1 MLNTFIK
8 KTLAAVLVFALVL
21 SVVPGVAMTA
31 QAAEGDASSN
41 GYVLFEETFDTD
53 ANGNLLSGHEFTPVY
68 QSNHTIKDGKLSFA
82 SEQENKY
89 LDFDL
94 TGLRIPAPSKRCYVA
109 IKLELF
115 VDGSSSGTRSAAIQ
129 TMKANGASNP
139 AFTNIE
145 GNVTFAAAKTGTAT
159 AVGYLT
165 AGEISSLQFRVGGRN
180 DGTGIVV
187 IDGFRVSLVM
197 GELGTSLGQDFGRF
211 LECKDGY
218 FQLKRDLDFDKYNSP
233 TGAQDVKNLVTGSN
247 AVLDLN
253 GYTLTLSD
261 AETKLNIANNAKI
274 VDTSAG
280 KTGKIV
286 CGVDALKIANT
297 AHPTLPIYTGNAYVF
312 TEPDLVAEKH
322 IFVNTQNA
330 DQFVLHFRPGF
341 GTLNGV
347 NVRETYLVGGNS
359 GIKMSAFIT
368 SKDIYGNETAVTY
381 NSSEEI
387 KLDNMFNGM
396 YALPEARGEMSF
408 AGFEKY
414 ESLKITL
421 KLISDTGAACILPAY
436 TVDNDKVTKHYAS
449 ADELQI
455 SGNGGFT
462 LETAIPTTG
471 KLVMEFDAN
480 IPEVF
485 TTNYSAG
492 FGFEI
497 RNGSTRHYAFTVGN
511 GLDTYN
517 NIVKKSIAG
526 EAHIRL
532 EIDLATFSTV
542 CKVNGVADAAVA
554 PAAEVLDSYKTAWY
568 GKTSIIHSGA
578 WAGAT
583 VTLDNL
589 MIYTIETA

>member
-8 KTLAAVLVFALVL
+8 KTLAAVLAFALVL

-41 GYVLFEETFDTD
+41 GYVLFEETFDGTKEQ
-53 ANGNLLSGHEFTPVY
+53 LLSGYTY
-68 QSNHTIKDGKLSFA
+68 SGIASNRVSIQNGCVTFADYTANQYLEITLS
-82 SEQENKY
+82 
-89 LDFDL
+89 D
-94 TGLRIPAPSKRCYVA
+94 LRIPAPSSRCYVGL
-109 IKLELF
+109 KLELD
-115 VDGSSSGTRSAAIQ
+115 VSSTTQGRNASFQIAA
-129 TMKANGASNP
+129 ANGTTSD
-139 AFTNIE
+139 FVTTE
-145 GNVTFAAAKTGTAT
+145 GSAVT
-159 AVGYLT
+159 AVISTQDASATGYLK
-165 AGEISSLQFRVGGRN
+165 AGEISSLTLRIGARANANGGTVSIE
-180 DGTGIVV
+180 GVKI
-187 IDGFRVSLVM
+187 SLVM

-218 FQLKRDLDFDKYNSP
+218 FQLKRDLEFSSYNSS
-233 TGAQDVKNLVTGSN
+233 TGAQNVTNLVTGNN

-253 GYTLTLSD
+253 GHTLTI
-261 AETKLNIANNAKI
+261 AEGSKLNIANNAKI

-286 CGVDALKIANT
+286 CGADALKIANT

-312 TEPDLVAEKH
+312 TEPDLEAEKH

-330 DQFVLHFRPGF
+330 DQFALHFRPGF
-341 GTLNGV
+341 GTVGGV
-347 NVRETYLVGGNS
+347 NVREIYLAGGNS

-381 NSSEEI
+381 NSSAEI

-396 YALPEARGEMSF
+396 YAVPAARGEMAF

-414 ESLKITL
+414 ESLEITL
-421 KLISDTGAACILPAY
+421 KLISDTGAACILPTY
-436 TVDNDKVTKHYAS
+436 TVNNDKVTKHYAS
-449 ADELQI
+449 EEQTL

-471 KLVMEFDAN
+471 KLIMEFDAN

-485 TTNYSAG
+485 TTNNSAG
-492 FGFEI
+492 FGFEN
-497 RNGSTRHYAFTVGN
+497 RNGSTRCYAFSVGN
-511 GLDTYN
+511 GLNSYK
-517 NIVKKSIAG
+517 NIANKDIAG

-554 PAAEVLDSYKTAWY
+554 PAAGDLADYQAAWH
-568 GKTSIIHSGA
+568 GKSSVVYSGA
-578 WAGAT
+578 WAAAT
-583 VTLDNL
+583 VELNNV